1 MAKVHFPRTG
11 GQEWVDSFYRPA
23 SPTGNVLWVDS
34 TNGTATGPGYSPETA
49 YNSIHN
55 ASAACTADNGDTIY
69 CLPGGTETVTAA
81 AGLALAK
88 AGVTVIGL
96 GRGRQRY
103 KVLFTTAVGASCD
116 ITAARVV
123 VQNLVFV
130 TGFDAQTAMINISAA
145 DVVIED
151 CEIETATSSFQAVL
165 GILTTAAADRL
176 ILRNNFIHGS
186 LNAGTTTQ
194 VSLVGGDAIQILDNT
209 IIGACTTS
217 AGVIANATTDSTNLV
232 IHANRLNN
240 TTASSTKAIV
250 LTSGST
256 GFITNNR
263 IAILSGTA
271 PVTAAAMNVGG
282 NVYSAAA
289 GITAGTASTI

>member
-1 MAKVHFPRTG
+1 MPKVHFPRTG

-96 GRGRQRY
+96 GAGRQRY
-103 KVLFTTAVGASCD
+103 KILFTTAVGASCD
-116 ITAARVV
+116 ITAARVALR
-123 VQNLVFV
+123 NLVFV

-151 CEIETATSSFQAVL
+151 CEIETATASYQAVL

-176 ILRNNFIHGS
+176 ILSRNFIHGS

-194 VSLVGGDAIQILDNT
+194 VSLVGGDAIQIIGNT

-232 IHANRLNN
+232 IDANRLLNS
-240 TTASSTKAIV
+240 TASSTKVIV

-263 IAILSGTA
+263 WAILSGTA

-282 NVYSAAA
+282 NTYSAAA